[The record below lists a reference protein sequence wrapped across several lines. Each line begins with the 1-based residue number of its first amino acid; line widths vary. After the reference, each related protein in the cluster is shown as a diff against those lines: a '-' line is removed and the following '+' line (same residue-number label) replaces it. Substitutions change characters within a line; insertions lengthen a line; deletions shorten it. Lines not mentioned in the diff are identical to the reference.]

1 MASGRGS
8 GPLVWQLIAPPPAPP
23 VAEIRMI
30 NADYQAGGEHE
41 LRVRE
46 RAHGEA
52 PAWANGK
59 VNFPNGMAT
68 LGGRADGELTR
79 AFPWP
84 ALKT

>member
-1 MASGRGS
+1 
-8 GPLVWQLIAPPPAPP
+8 
-23 VAEIRMI
+23 MI

-68 LGGRADGELTR
+68 LGGRAGGELTR
-79 AFPWP
+79 AFP
-84 ALKT
+84 